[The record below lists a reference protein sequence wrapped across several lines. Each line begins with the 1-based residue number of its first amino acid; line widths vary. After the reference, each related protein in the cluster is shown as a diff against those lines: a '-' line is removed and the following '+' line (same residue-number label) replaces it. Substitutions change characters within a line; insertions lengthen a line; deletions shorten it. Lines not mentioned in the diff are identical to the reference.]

1 MGNFSRLLN
10 YRLDQGSVSHG
21 TDWSKDGGGSSV
33 GQTRV
38 GQNGS
43 IKQHLGVSF
52 SLLPLS
58 NDCFFSSSWSSKDGE
73 TMVGQG
79 VGSVTSVGG
88 GVGSVPSVGDGVG
101 VGHRDGR
108 RVVDQRSG
116 GSQNSA
122 GSSQDCGLSISRPL
136 AVVTKVSESVV
147 ADSDRDGV
155 GSHLV
160 THLGGSQHVR
170 LHLGRM
176 SDGTHWSQDGGG
188 SGVGQ
193 TSSTQQLGVSL

>member
-10 YRLDQGSVSHG
+10 YRLDHGNVSHG

-33 GQTRV
+33 GQTSV

-79 VGSVTSVGG
+79 GGSVTSVGG
-88 GVGSVPSVGDGVG
+88 GVGSVTSVG
-101 VGHRDGR
+101 
-108 RVVDQRSG
+108 
-116 GSQNSA
+116 
-122 GSSQDCGLSISRPL
+122 
-136 AVVTKVSESVV
+136 
-147 ADSDRDGV
+147 DGV

-176 SDGTHWSQDGGG
+176 SHGTHWGQDGGG

>member
-10 YRLDQGSVSHG
+10 YRLDHGSVSHG

-79 VGSVTSVGG
+79 EGSVTSVG
-88 GVGSVPSVGDGVG
+88 DGVD

-147 ADSDRDGV
+147 TDSERDGV

-160 THLGGSQHVR
+160 THLGG
-170 LHLGRM
+170 
-176 SDGTHWSQDGGG
+176 
-188 SGVGQ
+188 
-193 TSSTQQLGVSL
+193 

>member
-10 YRLDQGSVSHG
+10 YRLDHGSVSHG
-21 TDWSKDGGGSSV
+21 TDWSKDGGGSSI

-38 GQNGS
+38 GQSGS

-58 NDCFFSSSWSSKDGE
+58 NDSFFSSSWSSKDGE

-79 VGSVTSVGG
+79 VGSVTSVG
-88 GVGSVPSVGDGVG
+88 DGVG

-108 RVVDQRSG
+108 WVVAQRSG

-136 AVVTKVSESVV
+136 AVVTKVS
-147 ADSDRDGV
+147 
-155 GSHLV
+155 
-160 THLGGSQHVR
+160 
-170 LHLGRM
+170 
-176 SDGTHWSQDGGG
+176 
-188 SGVGQ
+188 
-193 TSSTQQLGVSL
+193 